1 MAVMRVRAL
10 RLPVIALAMQLA
22 GCSDSA
28 TSGNMPS
35 GDGSV
40 LGNGD
45 GGSVGAAPGYLHTQG
60 SQIVDSR
67 GAAVRLT
74 GVSWFGMETDWFAP
88 HGLDKRSLASM
99 LDQIKASGFNSI
111 RVPFCAEMLNS
122 GSTPKYID
130 YGKNP
135 DLMNKKPLEI
145 LDRIV
150 EEAGKRGL
158 RIVLDRH
165 RLNAYGQ
172 SNLWYDGTYPEQ
184 RFLDD
189 WKQLATRY
197 KGNPTVVGFDLHNE
211 PHGEATWGSG
221 NMSNDWRLAAERAGN
236 AILGINPDLLII
248 VEGIEQVSGKY
259 YWWGGNLMAA
269 QGAPVR
275 LSVADRLVYSIHD
288 YPESVYGQQ
297 WFYAANYPDNLPGVW
312 DSYWG
317 YLPKMNTAPL
327 WIGEFGTKLATDKDR
342 KWLAKLVEYIGQNK
356 LSFAFWSW
364 NPDSGDTGGILQ
376 DDWNTVNQEKLN
388 AIKPALAPPL

>member
-1 MAVMRVRAL
+1 MPLLRAL
-10 RLPVIALAMQLA
+10 RLPVLALALQLA

-28 TSGNMPS
+28 TSGNPPP
-35 GDGSV
+35 GDGS
-40 LGNGD
+40 LTSNGD
-45 GGSVGAAPGYLHTQG
+45 GGTVGAAPGYLHTQG

-67 GAAVRLT
+67 GTPVRLT

-99 LDQIKASGFNSI
+99 LDQIRSSGFNSI
-111 RVPFCAEMLNS
+111 RVPFCAEMLNA

-197 KGNPTVVGFDLHNE
+197 KSNPTVIGFDLHNE

-221 NMSNDWRLAAERAGN
+221 NLSNDWRLAAERAGN
-236 AILGINPDLLII
+236 AVLAINPDLLII

-342 KWLAKLVEYIGQNK
+342 KWMGKLVEYIGQNK

-364 NPDSGDTGGILQ
+364 NPDSGDTGGILM
-376 DDWNTVNQEKLN
+376 DDWNTVNQDKLS